1 MSGGAESD
9 DGQALHASEPQ
20 TQLNEL
26 ESFAN
31 VVGLDLDDP
40 ADREHAESMMNA
52 DESDEES
59 EAEQQEDLEAV
70 PDSGPEFDTDG
81 EQISSFTLT
90 YSS

>member
-1 MSGGAESD
+1 
-9 DGQALHASEPQ
+9 
-20 TQLNEL
+20 
-26 ESFAN
+26 
-31 VVGLDLDDP
+31 
-40 ADREHAESMMNA
+40 MNA